1 MDCRNFE
8 ELSQLYIDGE
18 LDDERISQFEAHLI
32 TCDGCKQEIEYLQAT
47 LRGIK
52 SYPQLEPPSDLA
64 DNVMARIEG
73 SASSWD
79 FSQELAYITSVSRQL
94 ASGQLTRFPQAFATM
109 IVRLILLP
117 PRIYLRV
124 FTTVFQRIRPVLVRW
139 SHFSKTQTLHS
150 IESSRRSLAKSHRNP
165 LRRIYPHLL
174 YHLNPLTKLAYQPMI
189 NGLRRYTLFNY
200 RDF

>member
-8 ELSQLYIDGE
+8 ELSQLYIDAV
-18 LDDERISQFEAHLI
+18 LDDERIAQFEAHLLA
-32 TCDGCKQEIEYLQAT
+32 CSRCKREMEYLQAT
-47 LRGIK
+47 LRGIE

-64 DNVMARIEG
+64 DNVMERIEG

-79 FSQELAYITSVSRQL
+79 FSQELVYITSVSRQL
-94 ASGQLTRFPQAFATM
+94 ASGQLTRFPKVFAAM
-109 IVRLILLP
+109 LVRLILLP

-124 FTTVFQRIRPVLVRW
+124 FAIVFQRIHTVLVR
-139 SHFSKTQTLHS
+139 SSRFSKAQTLHS

-174 YHLNPLTKLAYQPMI
+174 YRLNTLTKLTYQPMI
-189 NGLRRYTLFNY
+189 NSLRRHTLFN
-200 RDF
+200 

>member
-8 ELSQLYIDGE
+8 ELSQLYIDAV
-18 LDDERISQFEAHLI
+18 LDDERIAQFEAHLLA
-32 TCDGCKQEIEYLQAT
+32 CSSCKQEMEYLQAT
-47 LRGIK
+47 LRDIE

-64 DNVMARIEG
+64 DNVMERIER

-79 FSQELAYITSVSRQL
+79 FSQELVHVTNVSRQL
-94 ASGQLTRFPQAFATM
+94 ASGQLTRFPKAFATM
-109 IVRLILLP
+109 IVGLILLP

-124 FTTVFQRIRPVLVRW
+124 FAIVFQRIHTVLVRS

-150 IESSRRSLAKSHRNP
+150 IESSRRSLTTSHRNP

-174 YHLNPLTKLAYQPMI
+174 YHLNTLTKLTYQPMI
-189 NGLRRYTLFNY
+189 NSLRRHTLFN
-200 RDF
+200 

>member
-8 ELSQLYIDGE
+8 ELSQLYIDAV
-18 LDDERISQFEAHLI
+18 LDDERIAQFEAHLLA
-32 TCDGCKQEIEYLQAT
+32 CSSCKQEMEYLQAT
-47 LRGIK
+47 LRGIE

-64 DNVMARIEG
+64 GNVMERIEG

-79 FSQELAYITSVSRQL
+79 FSQELVHITNVSRQL
-94 ASGQLTRFPQAFATM
+94 ASGQLTRFPKAFATM
-109 IVRLILLP
+109 IVSLILLP

-124 FTTVFQRIRPVLVRW
+124 FAIAFQRIHTALVRW

-150 IESSRRSLAKSHRNP
+150 IESSRRSLATSHRNP

-174 YHLNPLTKLAYQPMI
+174 YHLNTLTKLTYQPMI
-189 NGLRRYTLFNY
+189 NSLRHYTLFN
-200 RDF
+200 

>member
-8 ELSQLYIDGE
+8 ELSQLYIDAV
-18 LDDERISQFEAHLI
+18 LDDERIAQFEAHLLA
-32 TCDGCKQEIEYLQAT
+32 CSSCKQEMEYLQAI
-47 LRGIK
+47 LHGIE

-64 DNVMARIEG
+64 DNVMERIEG

-79 FSQELAYITSVSRQL
+79 FSQELVHITNVSRQL
-94 ASGQLTRFPQAFATM
+94 ASGQLTRFPKAFATM
-109 IVRLILLP
+109 IVSLILLP

-124 FTTVFQRIRPVLVRW
+124 FAIVFQRIHTVLVRS

-150 IESSRRSLAKSHRNP
+150 IESSRRSLATSHRNP

-174 YHLNPLTKLAYQPMI
+174 YHLNTLTKLTYQPMI
-189 NGLRRYTLFNY
+189 NSLKRYTLFN
-200 RDF
+200 

>member
-8 ELSQLYIDGE
+8 ELSQLYIDAA
-18 LDDERISQFEAHLI
+18 LDDERLAQFEVHLLV
-32 TCDGCKQEIEYLQAT
+32 CDRCKQEMEYLQAT
-47 LRGIK
+47 LRGIE

-73 SASSWD
+73 AASSWD
-79 FSQELAYITSVSRQL
+79 FSQELVHITSVSRQL
-94 ASGQLTRFPQAFATM
+94 ASGQLRRFPEAFATM
-109 IVRLILLP
+109 IVGLILLP
-117 PRIYLRV
+117 LRIYLRV
-124 FTTVFQRIRPVLVRW
+124 FAIVFQRIHTVMVRW

-189 NGLRRYTLFNY
+189 NSLKRYTLFN
-200 RDF
+200 

>member
-8 ELSQLYIDGE
+8 ELSQLYIDAA
-18 LDDERISQFEAHLI
+18 LDDERLAQFEAHLLA
-32 TCDGCKQEIEYLQAT
+32 CDRCKQEMEYLQAT
-47 LRGIK
+47 LRGIE

-73 SASSWD
+73 EASSWD
-79 FSQELAYITSVSRQL
+79 FSQELVHITSVSRQL
-94 ASGQLTRFPQAFATM
+94 ASGQLRRFPEAFATM
-109 IVRLILLP
+109 IVGLILLP
-117 PRIYLRV
+117 LRIYLRV
-124 FTTVFQRIRPVLVRW
+124 FAIVFQRIHTVMVRW
-139 SHFSKTQTLHS
+139 SHLSKTQTLHS

-189 NGLRRYTLFNY
+189 NSLKRYTLFN
-200 RDF
+200 

>member
-8 ELSQLYIDGE
+8 ELSQLYIDAA
-18 LDDERISQFEAHLI
+18 LDDERIVQFEAHLLA
-32 TCDGCKQEIEYLQAT
+32 CDRCKQEMEYLQAT
-47 LRGIK
+47 LRGIE

-73 SASSWD
+73 AASSWD
-79 FSQELAYITSVSRQL
+79 FSQELVHITSVSRQL
-94 ASGQLTRFPQAFATM
+94 ASGQLRRFPEAFATM
-109 IVRLILLP
+109 IVGLILLP
-117 PRIYLRV
+117 LRIYLRV
-124 FTTVFQRIRPVLVRW
+124 FAIVFQRIHTVMVRW
-139 SHFSKTQTLHS
+139 SHLSKTQTLHS

-189 NGLRRYTLFNY
+189 NSLKRYTLFN
-200 RDF
+200 

>member
-1 MDCRNFE
+1 M
-8 ELSQLYIDGE
+8 
-18 LDDERISQFEAHLI
+18 
-32 TCDGCKQEIEYLQAT
+32 EYLQAT
-47 LRGIK
+47 LRGIE

-79 FSQELAYITSVSRQL
+79 FSQELVHITSVSRQL
-94 ASGQLTRFPQAFATM
+94 ASGQLTRFPEAFATM
-109 IVRLILLP
+109 IVGLILLP
-117 PRIYLRV
+117 PRIYLRA
-124 FTTVFQRIRPVLVRW
+124 FAIVFQRIHTVLARW

-150 IESSRRSLAKSHRNP
+150 IESSRRSLAKSHQNP

-189 NGLRRYTLFNY
+189 NSLRRHTLFN
-200 RDF
+200 

>member
-8 ELSQLYIDGE
+8 ELSQLYIDAA
-18 LDDERISQFEAHLI
+18 LDDERISQLEAHLL
-32 TCDGCKQEIEYLQAT
+32 TCNGCKQEMEYLQAT
-47 LRGIK
+47 LRGIE

-79 FSQELAYITSVSRQL
+79 FSQELLYITSVSRQL
-94 ASGQLTRFPQAFATM
+94 ASGQLARFPEAFATM
-109 IVRLILLP
+109 IVGLILLP
-117 PRIYLRV
+117 PRIYLRA
-124 FTTVFQRIRPVLVRW
+124 FAIVFQRIHTVLARW
-139 SHFSKTQTLHS
+139 RHLSKTQTLHS
-150 IESSRRSLAKSHRNP
+150 IESSRRSLAKSHQNP

-189 NGLRRYTLFNY
+189 NSLRRHTLFN
-200 RDF
+200 

>member
-8 ELSQLYIDGE
+8 ELSQLYIDAV
-18 LDDERISQFEAHLI
+18 LDDERIAQFEAHLLA
-32 TCDGCKQEIEYLQAT
+32 CSRCKQEMEYLQAT
-47 LRGIK
+47 LRGIE

-64 DNVMARIEG
+64 DNVMERIEG

-79 FSQELAYITSVSRQL
+79 FSQELVHITSVSRQL
-94 ASGQLTRFPQAFATM
+94 ASGQLTKFPEAFATM
-109 IVRLILLP
+109 IVGLMLLP

-124 FTTVFQRIRPVLVRW
+124 VAIVFQRIHTVLVR
-139 SHFSKTQTLHS
+139 SSRFSKTQTLHS

-174 YHLNPLTKLAYQPMI
+174 YCLNTLTKLTYQPMI
-189 NGLRRYTLFNY
+189 NSLSRHTLFN
-200 RDF
+200 